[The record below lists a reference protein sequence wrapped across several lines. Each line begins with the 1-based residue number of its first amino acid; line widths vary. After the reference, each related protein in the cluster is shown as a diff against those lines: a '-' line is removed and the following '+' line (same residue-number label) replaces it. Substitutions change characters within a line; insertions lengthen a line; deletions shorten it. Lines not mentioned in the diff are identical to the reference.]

1 MLIKAFRSDVL
12 HHSIYTFS
20 VQQETTIFFSASG
33 VQKKWTK
40 ELVRTRKTTA
50 NKLKTAR
57 L

>member
-12 HHSIYTFS
+12 HHSIYTVS